1 MADDIFD
8 TEDIFTLTD
17 EEGVEKQFSL
27 LGSCEID
34 GQEYYALVPLDE
46 GSDEYVILKL
56 VHEDGEDMLV
66 TIDDD
71 DEFERVADLF
81 EDELFD
87 EIDYDG
93 EDK

>member
-46 GSDEYVILKL
+46 GTDEYVILK
-56 VHEDGEDMLV
+56 VGTDDDGEECLV
-66 TIDDD
+66 SVDDD
-71 DEFERVADLF
+71 DEFEKIAEIFD
-81 EDELFD
+81 DMLFD
-87 EIDYDG
+87 EVDYD
-93 EDK
+93 